1 MTGIVSFY
9 NRLRGF
15 GFAIPDDRSQSDVFI
30 HVKSLPSNH
39 RYVNE
44 GDKISYELGAVSKGR
59 PEARKIQ
66 IIQEAAASVSGGA
79 K

>member
-39 RYVNE
+39 RYLNE
-44 GDKISYELGAVSKGR
+44 GDKISYEIGAVSKGR
-59 PEARKIQ
+59 PEALKIQ
-66 IIQEAAASVSGGA
+66 IIEEAATSSIGGSR
-79 K
+79 